1 MFVSRT
7 SPRRLAGLT
16 RSRICLAS
24 RPPPLPPSPLAR
36 VANPNIPFAHSGLKK
51 SALLS
56 SRDSD
61 VATLRARPQIVAP
74 TRSHQIASNRHRNGE
89 RRACFPLCPASKSQ
103 SPPRTT
109 MVCQASRYHIY
120 NRTSRSGLIYELY
133 GPWQAN

>member
-16 RSRICLAS
+16 RSSICLAS

-74 TRSHQIASNRHRNGE
+74 TRSHQIAIA
-89 RRACFPLCPASKSQ
+89 RRCGRKSGVWGGGGVQ
-103 SPPRTT
+103 ST
-109 MVCQASRYHIY
+109 C
-120 NRTSRSGLIYELY
+120 ELFSVNLHAVHLECHLRVRA
-133 GPWQAN
+133 P